1 MNWLKEILLKKMIA
15 GYLGT
20 FWDRMNGY
28 KLFSMILLTLLQA
41 AKIYFT
47 VTGSEG
53 ASSVLD
59 VIVHS
64 AGDAVNG
71 IASPDEIG
79 VAVTSFLGFLAASH
93 KVVKKVKGLPQ
104 VPEIVVKK

>member
-1 MNWLKEILLKKMIA
+1 MNWLKELVLKRMIA

-28 KLFSMILLTLLQA
+28 KLFSMIILTLLQA

-47 VTGSEG
+47 STGNEG
-53 ASSVLD
+53 LSNVLD
-59 VIVHS
+59 VIVKS

-79 VAVTSFLGFLAASH
+79 VAVTSFLGFLAAAH
-93 KVVKKVKGLPQ
+93 KVTKKVKGLEQ
-104 VPEIVVKK
+104 VPTIVIKK